1 MNQEKGTCPCCRKEM
16 SKQED
21 FPEIKQDQ
29 DEDEEEDGEE
39 DEDEQEDEDDIPD
52 INEPLHITIVEGERR
67 VYLFSSNT
75 AASKIQSAWR
85 MKVAAQT
92 LVNMCKN

>member
-1 MNQEKGTCPCCRKEM
+1 M

-21 FPEIKQDQ
+21 FPEIQ
-29 DEDEEEDGEE
+29 EE
-39 DEDEQEDEDDIPD
+39 DEDEEDQEEDIPD
-52 INEPLHITIVEGERR
+52 INEPLRITIVEGERR
-67 VYLFSSNT
+67 VYLFSSET